1 MSARRQTAA
10 ATSAPATL
18 ETEAGLK
25 VTLQV
30 PARQGRR
37 PGSRS
42 RPAGDGDAK
51 KTADDLTQRTDGWE
65 FKILPSKADA
75 TLKRRDDL
83 LEDSSS

>member
-1 MSARRQTAA
+1 V
-10 ATSAPATL
+10 TL

-25 VTLQV
+25 VTFKF
-30 PARQGRR
+30 RR
-37 PGSRS
+37 DKDATWLAISA
-42 RPAGDGDAK
+42 AGDGDAK
-51 KTADDLTQRTDGWE
+51 KTADDLSQRTNGWE